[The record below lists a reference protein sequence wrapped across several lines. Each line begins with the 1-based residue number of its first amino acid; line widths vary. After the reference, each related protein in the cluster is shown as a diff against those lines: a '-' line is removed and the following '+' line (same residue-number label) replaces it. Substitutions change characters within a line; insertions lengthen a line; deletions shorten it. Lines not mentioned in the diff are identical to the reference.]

1 MQVQVAFRHM
11 EPSSPL
17 REYAEKKLKKLE
29 RLTEDIIDT
38 RVVYMQEKIETM
50 VEFHANLNGHAIMV
64 VERSED
70 AYAATDLAV
79 HKFERQINRVRQK
92 SRKH

>member
-11 EPSSPL
+11 EPSTPL
-17 REYAEKKLKKLE
+17 REYAEKKLKKIR

-38 RVVYMQEKIETM
+38 RVVYMQEKLETM
-50 VEFHANLNGHAIMV
+50 VEFQANLSGHPITV

-70 AYAATDLAV
+70 AYAATDIAI
-79 HKFERQINRVRQK
+79 HKFERQVNRIRQK
-92 SRKH
+92 MRKH